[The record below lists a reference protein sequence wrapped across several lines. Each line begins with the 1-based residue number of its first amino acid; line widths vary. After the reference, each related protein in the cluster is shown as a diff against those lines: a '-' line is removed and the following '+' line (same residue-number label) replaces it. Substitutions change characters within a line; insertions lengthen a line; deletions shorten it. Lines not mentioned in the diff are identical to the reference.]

1 MAISPEVRN
10 QLLKAFLDPA
20 QFSRSIIGR
29 PLRSYQVEPI
39 RQIANVVTSGKSRTF
54 SVMMSRQAGKNE
66 LSAHLEAYLMSVHQN
81 KTRTIVKVAPTF
93 RPQIVNSITRL
104 EEMFTHPLF
113 KGKSRTE
120 RGYIVRLAKVNTT
133 FLSAQP
139 GASVVGATADLLMEF
154 DEAQDIDPFKHD
166 RDFVPMTASTN
177 APRVYYGTSWDDS
190 TLLERVKQ
198 NHLQMTQIDGHPR
211 HFEYAW
217 PRIAEEVP
225 RYGDFVQA
233 ERDRLGADH
242 PIFKTQYELKT
253 ISGAGRFLTDSQLAL
268 MRGGQHPPP
277 GRTQPTGY
285 YVAGIDV
292 AGEDEEDQDAALRR
306 RQPRRDSTVVT
317 IGRVSLVDVAGSTEP
332 RVEVVAPLLV
342 DRRIPHDPIR
352 APHGTVAP
360 QVAGAIRGGRRN
372 RRRRRPRVVLTP
384 SDGRIHDRGF
394 YVHRPQQIR
403 SRLRPTRLR
412 QHRPAVRLPQARH
425 RPRSVDRVL
434 VGVQIVQIRNQG
446 QQTNVVRSLRLRRP
460 RRFCLVAG
468 VMRSRREGRAAAKQF
483 ERDRRP
489 ADRQVPVLIVAH
501 ENQIMSHKE
510 SHVEPSHRT
519 VLPIQRKSRNVVS
532 GLRLEQGHN

>member
-1 MAISPEVRN
+1 MSIDRATYDT
-10 QLLKAFLDPA
+10 LKKAFMDPA
-20 QFSRSIIGR
+20 MFSRSIIGR

-66 LSAHLEAYLMSVHQN
+66 LSAHLEAYLMAVHQN
-81 KTRTIVKVAPTF
+81 RTRTIVKVAPTF
-93 RPQIVNSITRL
+93 RPQIVNSISRL
-104 EEMFTHPLF
+104 EEMLNHPLF
-113 KGKSRTE
+113 KGKWRTE
-120 RGYIVRLAKVNTT
+120 RGYITRLAKVNTT

-177 APRVYYGTSWDDS
+177 APRVYYGTAWDDS

-198 NHLQMTQIDGHPR
+198 NHLRMTQIDGHPR

-225 RYGDFVQA
+225 KYGEFVQA

-268 MRGGQHPPP
+268 MRGGHPPQD
-277 GRTQPTGY
+277 GPTAGF

-317 IGRVSLVDVAGSTEP
+317 IGRVSLIDVAGSTEP
-332 RVEVVAPLLV
+332 RIE
-342 DRRIPHDPIR
+342 
-352 APHGTVAP
+352 
-360 QVAGAIRGGRRN
+360 
-372 RRRRRPRVVLTP
+372 
-384 SDGRIHDRGF
+384 
-394 YVHRPQQIR
+394 
-403 SRLRPTRLR
+403 
-412 QHRPAVRLPQARH
+412 
-425 RPRSVDRVL
+425 
-434 VGVQIVQIRNQG
+434 
-446 QQTNVVRSLRLRRP
+446 
-460 RRFCLVAG
+460 
-468 VMRSRREGRAAAKQF
+468 
-483 ERDRRP
+483 
-489 ADRQVPVLIVAH
+489 IVAH
-501 ENQIMSHKE
+501 YWWTGE
-510 SHVEPSHRT
+510 SHMTQYERLMSLLRDRWQVQFAVVDATGVGAGLASFLLQAMGESTIEDFTFTAPS
-519 VLPIQRKSRNVVS
+519 KSELAYDLLAFANTGRLSVYHKPHQDAEAWTEFWLECKLCKYEIKANKQMSFAVPDSDGHDDFVS
-532 GLRLEQGHN
+532 SLALCVRAAKDVRPPSSLSVIEGPKIDQSPF